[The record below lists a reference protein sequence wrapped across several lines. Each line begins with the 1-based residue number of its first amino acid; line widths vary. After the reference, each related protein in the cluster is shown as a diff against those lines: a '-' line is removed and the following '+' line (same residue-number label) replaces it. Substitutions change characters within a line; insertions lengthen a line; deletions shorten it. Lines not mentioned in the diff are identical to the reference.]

1 MDSTPTGAG
10 SLQGV
15 TVLLHC
21 SVSVAHQL
29 LNVFGRQVAVHVDGN
44 GAPVVLLHG
53 LGGTSETWLQTIDC
67 LGGSLLTVAID
78 LAGHG
83 RSARDRGDYSITA
96 NAVIVRGVLDQLGI
110 DRGLIVGHSYGG
122 GVALAEAVIFPE
134 KVAGLALVASG
145 GLGTEVAPVLRAMSL
160 PFVGELASL
169 AIRPWLVGRIDATF
183 DRLTALGFHEPTELR
198 QMRQMLRSLSDMAA
212 RGSFLDTL
220 RGVINVQGQLVNG
233 AERLDQIGEIPV
245 LVVWGDR
252 DPMLPISHAD
262 VVAAALPHAR
272 IEIFEGAG
280 HFPHAQDPSRLA
292 DLVIDMAS
300 SAFDRR

>member
-1 MDSTPTGAG
+1 MAK
-10 SLQGV
+10 Q
-15 TVLLHC
+15 VLT
-21 SVSVAHQL
+21 
-29 LNVFGRQVAVHVDGN
+29 VFGRQVAVQVDGN
-44 GAPVVLLHG
+44 HHPIVLLHG
-53 LGGTSETWLQTIDC
+53 LGGTSETWQQTIDC
-67 LGGSLLTVAID
+67 LNGSLLTIAID

-83 RSARDRGDYSITA
+83 RSGRDRGDYSITA

-110 DRGLIVGHSYGG
+110 ERALIVGHSYGG

-145 GLGTEVAPVLRAMSL
+145 GLGNEAAPVLRAMSL

-169 AIRPWLVGRIDATF
+169 AIHPWLVSRLDATF
-183 DRLTALGFHEPTELR
+183 NRLSALGFHESTEFR
-198 QMRQMLRSLSDMAA
+198 QKRAMLRSLSDMSA

-220 RGVINVQGQLVNG
+220 RGVVNVQGQLVNG
-233 AERLDQIGEIPV
+233 AERLDQVGDIPV

-262 VVAAALPHAR
+262 VVTEALPHAR
-272 IEIFEGAG
+272 VEVFEGAG
-280 HFPHAQDPSRLA
+280 HFPHAHEPSRFA
-292 DLVIDMAS
+292 DLLLEMAN

>member
-1 MDSTPTGAG
+1 MATV
-10 SLQGV
+10 SLEGLS
-15 TVLLHC
+15 TVLRS
-21 SVSVAHQL
+21 SVSVAHQV
-29 LNVFGRQVAVHVDGN
+29 LNVFGRQVAVLVDGS
-44 GAPVVLLHG
+44 GDPVVLLHG
-53 LGGTSETWLQTIDC
+53 LGGTSETWQQTIDC
-67 LGGSLLTVAID
+67 LDGSLLTVAID
-78 LAGHG
+78 LIGHG

-110 DRGLIVGHSYGG
+110 DRALLVGHSYGG

-145 GLGTEVAPVLRAMSL
+145 GLGSEASPVLRAMSL

-169 AIRPWLVGRIDATF
+169 AIHPWLVGRIDATF
-183 DRLTALGFHEPTELR
+183 DRLSSLGFRERSELR
-198 QMRQMLRSLSDMAA
+198 QMRQTLRSLSDMAA

-220 RGVINVQGQLVNG
+220 RGVVNVQGQLVNG
-233 AERLDQIGEIPV
+233 AERLDQIGDIPV

-272 IEIFEGAG
+272 VEIFEGAG
-280 HFPHAQDPSRLA
+280 HFPHAQDPGRLA
-292 DLVIDMAS
+292 NLLIDVAHT
-300 SAFDRR
+300 AFGRT

>member
-1 MDSTPTGAG
+1 VDSTPSGD
-10 SLQGV
+10 SSPQDV
-15 TVLLHC
+15 SVLLRC

-29 LNVFGRQVAVHVDGN
+29 LNVFGRQVAIHVDGS
-44 GAPVVLLHG
+44 GDPVVLLHG

-83 RSARDRGDYSITA
+83 HSARDRGDYSITA

-110 DRGLIVGHSYGG
+110 DRALIVGHSYGG

-145 GLGTEVAPVLRAMSL
+145 GLGNEAAPVLRAMSL

-183 DRLTALGFHEPTELR
+183 DRLIALGFHEPTELR
-198 QMRQMLRSLSDMAA
+198 QTWLPADRFSIRCVVLSTFRDSWLMAQNGWTKSVTFLFWSYGETEIRCCRSPTRTWSPRAF
-212 RGSFLDTL
+212 RTHGSKSSRVPGTSPT
-220 RGVINVQGQLVNG
+220 RKT
-233 AERLDQIGEIPV
+233 P
-245 LVVWGDR
+245 
-252 DPMLPISHAD
+252 
-262 VVAAALPHAR
+262 AAL
-272 IEIFEGAG
+272 
-280 HFPHAQDPSRLA
+280 QTY
-292 DLVIDMAS
+292 
-300 SAFDRR
+300 